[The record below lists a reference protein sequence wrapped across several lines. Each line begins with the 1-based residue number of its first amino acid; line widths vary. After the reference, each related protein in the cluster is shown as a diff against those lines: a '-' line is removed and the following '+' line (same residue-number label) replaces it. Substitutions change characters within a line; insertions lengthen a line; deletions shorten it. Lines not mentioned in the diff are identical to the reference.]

1 MTDEQ
6 EQPTMEEL
14 LELRARLRN
23 YHSDEDFDDAQ
34 LPLNEDPRFSKEPD
48 SHNLETLRRWVQWY
62 KAKLDADPNGGIFDT
77 SMRCVTEGGEIIY
90 LDPEIIVALMD
101 ERDALREACR
111 AHETR

>member
-14 LELRARLRN
+14 LELRARLLN
-23 YHSDEDFDDAQ
+23 YHREEDGFDAETT
-34 LPLNEDPRFSKEPD
+34 LCTDPRFTRDTDD
-48 SHNLETLRRWVQWY
+48 SNLDVLRRWVNHV
-62 KAKLDADPNGGIFDT
+62 KAELDADPNGGIFDT

-90 LDPEIIVALMD
+90 LDPDLIVALMD